1 MLKQIAVT
9 AAVAL
14 VVVAV
19 VNRVPAVRKIVVG
32 A

>member
-1 MLKQIAVT
+1 MLKQIAIT
-9 AAVAL
+9 AAVAV

-19 VNRVPAVRKIVVG
+19 VNRVPAVRRIVVG